1 MRHPLQIHQ
10 AQQLGVQHFI
20 TRKNISADCKYYSN
34 IMAYL
39 KKSCIGVF

>member
-20 TRKNISADCKYYSN
+20 TRKISLLTANI
-34 IMAYL
+34 IL
-39 KKSCIGVF
+39 I